1 MIKKYLIN
9 GVAVLAL
16 GLTVVSCSK
25 DTDFTNADAV
35 KHAESVLGVTIDPT
49 QDWKMTQEVSAYVT
63 VNFGTGEKYTVY
75 VFDKSPFDNDDA
87 VYYAK
92 KTVSDATVTT
102 LPMSIPSALTE
113 LYVSV
118 FDSKKHSYS
127 KRVAVNGEYVNVVF
141 GSPMEG
147 SYAPNFNFTRSG
159 NQGPTYPYTSQDI
172 NANANHWADSTDYYG
187 GWLVPDTLTSGQK
200 LRVQKYFQANPN
212 LQYEDPRLKH
222 FFIQQVYKG
231 GTDVGQNT
239 PETVTGAG
247 GTVYT
252 SDKMNK
258 LTVGQTNIHLN
269 NFNGGTCS
277 YNENVLDN
285 GYTVNDANNHHHRD
299 QIMLMVNIDD
309 TSCFGYYNSDAS
321 VQRNDK
327 MALVSAQTIDT
338 WAAANGNPGEA
349 VVDKWKRSFMGFDNA
364 LKPWKD
370 IVLDK
375 YAKVTDLPG
384 NAPQYAWDGQKVL
397 KIGTPASAPKRAAKR
412 AKGRRTASLNLW
424 NGNEQKENNNGI
436 DITFSDD
443 AKALLVAG
451 NYLGADL
458 SVVKEWYNNQWSYG
472 TYSDWRVKFQ
482 GQWGNIPGTEIT
494 LNSNTTNVEIQLT
507 DNDVTTF
514 LAQGLKVLSLAN
526 PVIFTRIYISDHSQA
541 NGGGG
546 DNNQGGGDD
555 NQGGGDN
562 NQGGGD
568 DNNQGGDDNNQ
579 GGGDNNQGG
588 GEEEYEYYTSE
599 YILVDGSKQIPF
611 VSSEI
616 NQYEGSTLPVN
627 ESDMK
632 ITKDG
637 KECLNLPYFKTLYD
651 QGYRPYSSS
660 LRDWVKPTQD
670 GDKYYSDWIV
680 TLCEAQR
687 IEVIEEHDDEEE
699 TKPAIYSYAFED
711 SWMADYD
718 MNDVV
723 LKVQQNADNENK
735 IDITLCC
742 TGAAYNLYVFIRI
755 NGVDQPLFG
764 GSEVHAILGGTPGK
778 FINTGDGT
786 NEKFQTKDPYT
797 ITIDKP
803 TSATT
808 LGTLDIWI
816 KSPEKNIHVAG
827 EDEDPHGVV
836 IPKDWQWPTEWT
848 SIKTAYPEFIEF
860 AKDKSKNLNWYDNP
874 SSTPGLI
881 YGK

>member
-25 DTDFTNADAV
+25 DTDFSNADAV
-35 KHAESVLGVTIDPT
+35 KHAESMLGVSIDPT

-159 NQGPTYPYTSQDI
+159 NQGPTYPYTSEAI
-172 NANANHWADSTDYYG
+172 NANANQWADTTAYYG
-187 GWLVPDTLTSGQK
+187 GWLVPDTLTAGQK
-200 LRVQKYFQANPN
+200 LRVKAYFQTHPN
-212 LQYEDPRLKH
+212 LDYKDPKLKH

-231 GTDVGQNT
+231 GTSVGENS

-247 GTVYT
+247 NTVYT
-252 SDKMNK
+252 SDKMNY
-258 LTVGQTNIHLN
+258 LTVGQTNEHLN
-269 NFNGGTCS
+269 NFNTGTCS
-277 YNENVLDN
+277 PNSNVLDN
-285 GYTVNDANNHHHRD
+285 GGNTNSGPFHTD

-309 TSCFGYYNSDAS
+309 TSCFGYDNTDAS
-321 VQRNDK
+321 VHRNDK
-327 MALVSAQTIDT
+327 MALVSAAVIDE
-338 WAAANGNPGEA
+338 WGDAQGIGEK

-412 AKGRRTASLNLW
+412 ARRSGETITDVTSKYFDAV
-424 NGNEQKENNNGI
+424 NNGYSYNISYSITNEVLVCNFNDYGGLHFNITDDLSSYDKFVMEFAEPSGIESNGSFDFGSVTHTLSIGDTNIEI
-436 DITFSDD
+436 DI
-443 AKALLVAG
+443 AG
-451 NYLGADL
+451 KNVNLNGFTIQAR
-458 SVVKEWYNNQWSYG
+458 SGG
-472 TYSDWRVKFQ
+472 T
-482 GQWGNIPGTEIT
+482 
-494 LNSNTTNVEIQLT
+494 
-507 DNDVTTF
+507 
-514 LAQGLKVLSLAN
+514 LKIS
-526 PVIFTRIYISDHSQA
+526 RIYLV
-541 NGGGG
+541 GG
-546 DNNQGGGDD
+546 NNQGGGDN